1 MGFLLYNS
9 FVKKTL
15 ITIELFL
22 TLLVVLLFG
31 FLLFIF
37 TNKTI
42 DNNAV
47 SISPV
52 DTSELYCGIAVTTP
66 NIEDS
71 VVLPIRVSGYINGCG
86 WEPYLNY
93 VATLKIFDEEN
104 KMVGRPI
111 IIQKKP
117 VSSSPVSQQFDFEIK
132 TLPVSNE
139 KVYLKFYNFGVLDK
153 EYVLP
158 INLSSGVN
166 E

>member
-1 MGFLLYNS
+1 M
-9 FVKKTL
+9 KKTL

-37 TNKTI
+37 TNKKI
-42 DNNAV
+42 ENEELAIN
-47 SISPV
+47 PV
-52 DTSELYCGIAVTTP
+52 DTNELYCGI
-66 NIEDS
+66 S
-71 VVLPIRVSGYINGCG
+71 VVSPAIEENISLPMKVSGYINGCG

-93 VATLKIFDEEN
+93 VATLKIYDEEN

-132 TLPVSNE
+132 NLPVSDE

-158 INLSSGVN
+158 INLSSGVK